1 MNSKKGHKKYLSIAN
16 NLKNLKYSSFLYSLI
31 EAFLVAFIMCDLS
44 ISRLY
49 FSINLLQLAPLD
61 LASRLL
67 ELTPGPGKLGWIG
80 NAVFF
85 NFPLLMMY
93 LQQKQTLGW
102 FNIKYI
108 KPNFRSLRM
117 LMEDSWSFKE
127 NTPKKV
133 LYSFSLSNQRKGLL
147 QISQTKKLLDQE
159 NFSVFCL
166 NQVEITLLS
175 GWNLLRE
182 NLLGKFFLFI
192 LNFNSFNG
200 LWSFILCTCST

>member
-1 MNSKKGHKKYLSIAN
+1 
-16 NLKNLKYSSFLYSLI
+16 
-31 EAFLVAFIMCDLS
+31 
-44 ISRLY
+44 
-49 FSINLLQLAPLD
+49 
-61 LASRLL
+61 
-67 ELTPGPGKLGWIG
+67 
-80 NAVFF
+80 
-85 NFPLLMMY
+85 
-93 LQQKQTLGW
+93 
-102 FNIKYI
+102 
-108 KPNFRSLRM
+108 
-117 LMEDSWSFKE
+117 MEDSWSFKE

-200 LWSFILCTCST
+200 L